1 MNTAE
6 IQQTTAEIIKARTL
20 ANITR
25 RAQTLFA
32 DGYTAR
38 EVSPDNFFIVSPK
51 GDEYVVTLTD
61 TPTDEVFG
69 DRCTCPAF
77 GNYGECKHHL
87 AVLAHKRDE
96 EQAAEYDARDAYDP
110 YALRH

>member
-6 IQQTTAEIIKARTL
+6 IQQNTAEIIEAPTL
-20 ANITR
+20 TNISR
-25 RAQTLFA
+25 RAETLFA
-32 DGYTAR
+32 DGDTAR
-38 EVSPDNFFIVSPK
+38 EVAAENFSPRGEK
-51 GDEYVVTLTD
+51 YVVTLTD
-61 TPTDEVFG
+61 TLPDEVFG

-77 GNYGECKHHL
+77 GNWGECKHHL

-110 YALRH
+110 YALRY

>member
-1 MNTAE
+1 MN
-6 IQQTTAEIIKARTL
+6 TAEIIKARTL
-20 ANITR
+20 ANITC
-25 RAQTLFA
+25 RAQPLFV
-32 DGYTAR
+32 DGDTAK
-38 EVSPDNFFIVSPK
+38 EVAAENFSPRGEK
-51 GDEYVVTLTD
+51 YVVTLTD

-77 GNYGECKHHL
+77 SNYGECKHHL

>member
-1 MNTAE
+1 MTTAE

-20 ANITR
+20 ANISR

-32 DGYTAR
+32 DGDTAK
-38 EVSPDNFFIVSPK
+38 EVAAENFSPRGEES
-51 GDEYVVTLTD
+51 VVTPTD

-77 GNYGECKHHL
+77 ESYGECKHHL
-87 AVLAHKRDE
+87 GVLAHKRDE
-96 EQAAEYDARDAYDP
+96 EQAAEYNARDAYDP
-110 YALRH
+110 YALRY